1 MARVYSTMPLENYEC
16 NDTEARRDNASLNN
30 SDIFRPIQRVETDD
44 GIAIVRKR
52 GGGGR
57 ESFVLPRNPSTT
69 KLEPVSIIIER
80 VNRYLL
86 RQPRFL
92 PSRYI
97 SRIMGFFDFEYN
109 QVRLNLRLKIF
120 EIINRLV

>member
-69 KLEPVSIIIER
+69 KLEPVSIIIEG
-80 VNRYLL
+80 VNRYL
-86 RQPRFL
+86 FAATTI
-92 PSRYI
+92 PSFQIY
-97 SRIMGFFDFEYN
+97 FTYN
-109 QVRLNLRLKIF
+109 GIF
-120 EIINRLV
+120 RS